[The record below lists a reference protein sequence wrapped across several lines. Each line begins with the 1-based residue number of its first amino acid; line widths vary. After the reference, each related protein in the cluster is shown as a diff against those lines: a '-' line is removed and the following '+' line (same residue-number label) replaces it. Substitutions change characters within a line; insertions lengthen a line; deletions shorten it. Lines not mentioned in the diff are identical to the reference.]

1 MIFVKVIILIIITI
15 LTSYIGIL
23 ISSKYKNRVIELKEI
38 KKSLNIFK
46 TKISYTYEPLP
57 DIFLEISQNLK
68 QNISQIFKN
77 ASNKMINETA
87 KDAWIEAIEES
98 RTNMNKEDLEIIK
111 GLRET
116 SRKNRYN
123 RSNKPN
129 RINR

>member
-1 MIFVKVIILIIITI
+1 MIIVKVIILIIITI

-46 TKISYTYEPLP
+46 TKISYTYEPIP
-57 DIFLEISQNLK
+57 DIFLEISQNLTK
-68 QNISQIFKN
+68 NISKIFEN
-77 ASNKMINETA
+77 ASNKMIKETA

-98 RTNMNKEDLEIIK
+98 KTNMNKEDLEIIK
-111 GLRET
+111 GLRQT

-129 RINR
+129 RVNR